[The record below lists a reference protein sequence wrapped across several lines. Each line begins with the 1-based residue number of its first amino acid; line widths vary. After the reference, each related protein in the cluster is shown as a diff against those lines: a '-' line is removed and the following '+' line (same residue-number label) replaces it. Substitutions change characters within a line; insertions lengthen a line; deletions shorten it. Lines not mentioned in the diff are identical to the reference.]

1 MQATQTLLPNSQDAT
16 AVRMRTL
23 STDKQSAWIERLFE
37 RLTALYGNEFAG
49 KYREVPAQRVK
60 ETWLDLL
67 APYTAGQI
75 SRALSDC
82 KGLKRAPNAPEFAEM
97 CRQAWA
103 SDRDTEDKENK
114 RPLTDEEKARWKA
127 AQTKA
132 LSEAEKIAKT
142 KSSVLEV
149 NGIVVD
155 RFKQWA
161 VNLMKREAGGESL
174 ETISSTAWRDVL
186 GFPADMD
193 AKQALEGLKAAA

>member
-1 MQATQTLLPNSQDAT
+1 MK
-16 AVRMRTL
+16 MRAL

-75 SRALSDC
+75 SRALNDC

-103 SDRDTEDKENK
+103 EDRDTEDKANK
-114 RPLTDEEKARWKA
+114 RPLTEEEKRRWKA
-127 AQTKA
+127 AQAKA
-132 LSEAEKIAKT
+132 LSEAESITKAKPT
-142 KSSVLEV
+142 VLEI

-155 RFKQWA
+155 KYKQWA
-161 VNLMKREAGGESL
+161 VNLMRREAGGEALQQVSA
-174 ETISSTAWRDVL
+174 EAWREVL
-186 GFPADMD
+186 RYPKDTD
-193 AKQALEGLKAAA
+193 AKKAFESLKTQEAA

>member
-1 MQATQTLLPNSQDAT
+1 MK
-16 AVRMRTL
+16 MRAL

-75 SRALSDC
+75 SRALNDC

-103 SDRDTEDKENK
+103 EDRDTEDKANK
-114 RPLTDEEKARWKA
+114 RPLTEEEKRRWKA
-127 AQTKA
+127 AQAKA
-132 LSEAEKIAKT
+132 LSEAESITKAKPI
-142 KSSVLEV
+142 VLEI

-155 RFKQWA
+155 KYKQWA
-161 VNLMKREAGGESL
+161 VNLMRREAGGEALQQVSA
-174 ETISSTAWRDVL
+174 EAWREVL
-186 GFPADMD
+186 RYPKDAD
-193 AKQALEGLKAAA
+193 AKKAIESLKTQEAA